1 MRNVINIRARDAIGY
16 EVYNDLLIID
26 GLSVT
31 ATDQTG
37 VTADSIFL
45 EPVNGLPG
53 RYFLNYFPTTPGTF
67 M

>member
-1 MRNVINIRARDAIGY
+1 MYNVINIRAMDVKGY

-26 GLSVT
+26 GLSVV

-37 VTADSIFL
+37 VTEESIFL

-53 RYFLNYFPTTPGTF
+53 RYRLNYFPSRAGTF
-67 M
+67 T